1 MKNYGILKFKTA
13 DVDNFTSDIGMKI
26 RKKINPALRKVL
38 LKAVKGNVIVDR
50 YPKLEK
56 DKPYIFVSLHNFVE
70 DTIANLAVIDR
81 CTYVLFGTTDQLE
94 VNKQVYA
101 AWLNG
106 FIYVNRLD
114 KQSRNSAIP
123 KMERVLNGGNS
134 VLIFAEGG
142 LNNSENL
149 LCQKLF
155 SSPYIL
161 AKNTGC
167 EVVPIAP
174 FYEFGSENIYMNVGD
189 PIDLSK
195 YDDKKEALTDLR
207 DALSTLLYESMEKH
221 CTPIIR
227 ENLSEDP
234 RMDYME
240 QRRQEYAKTKWTKDV
255 WDEELTQY
263 LDAADKEHLAVMES
277 MDDIIITPQ
286 NAEIM
291 GPVLVRRKEDKKY
304 NFKNYMHQN
313 WNKK

>member
-38 LKAVKGNVIVDR
+38 LKSVKGNVIVDR

-263 LDAADKEHLAVMES
+263 LDAADKEHIAVMES

>member
-1 MKNYGILKFKTA
+1 MKNYGLLRFKSA
-13 DVDNFTSDIGMKI
+13 DVNNFTSDTGMKI
-26 RKKINPALRKVL
+26 RKVINPLLRKAL
-38 LKAVKGNVIVDR
+38 MKAVKGDVIIDR

-56 DKPYIFVSLHNFVE
+56 DKSYIFVSLHNFIE
-70 DTIANLAVIDR
+70 DTIANLAMIDR

-106 FIYVNRLD
+106 FIYVDRYN
-114 KQSRNSAIP
+114 QESRSSAVQ
-123 KMERVLNGGNS
+123 KMQRVLENGNS

-174 FYEFGSENIYMNVGD
+174 FYEFGTNEIYMNVGD
-189 PIDLSK
+189 PIDLARF
-195 YDDKKEALTDLR
+195 DDKKEALGYLR
-207 DALSTLLYESMEKH
+207 DVLSTLLYEEMEKH
-221 CTPIIR
+221 ATPIVR
-227 ENLSEDP
+227 SELGEDP
-234 RMDYME
+234 RLDFME
-240 QRRQEYAKTKWTKDV
+240 QRRQEYKKTKWTKDV

-263 LDAADKEHLAVMES
+263 LDADDKEFNAVQES
-277 MDDIIITPQ
+277 MDNIVITPE
-286 NAEIM
+286 NAGIM
-291 GPVLVRRKEDKKY
+291 GPVLVRRQEAKKY
-304 NFKNYMHQN
+304 NFKDYMHKN

>member
-94 VNKQVYA
+94 VNKQV
-101 AWLNG
+101 
-106 FIYVNRLD
+106 NRLD
-114 KQSRNSAIP
+114 KESRNSAIP

-263 LDAADKEHLAVMES
+263 LDAADKEHIAVMES